1 MSSAD
6 SRKEK
11 TTPAAPPIIIKKV
24 IAAHEHAHHG
34 GAWKVAYADFVT
46 AMMAFFLLLWIV
58 GATNEDQRKGIADY
72 FAPTLIQH
80 TKSGGSNGVMAGRSL
95 LVPDGNAPNASPSG
109 SQRITPIM
117 ALAKPSAAETAARER
132 LKAEDNKKFEEAAR
146 LVDQKIMQRQELSA
160 LRNQVQFTLTE
171 DGLRID
177 LVDEAAFSMF
187 ALSTNRLVPKAVSL
201 LEEVSASVK
210 QLPNN
215 ISIRGHTD
223 SLPYPAPANMNNWLL
238 STQRAESTRQTLERN
253 GIIPQR
259 FSRLEGVADRE
270 LFNQAN
276 PADPKNRRISITL
289 LYRQPKQIFKN

>member
-1 MSSAD
+1 MSSAEA
-6 SRKEK
+6 RKAK
-11 TTPAAPPIIIKKV
+11 TTPAPAPVIIKKV

-72 FAPTLIQH
+72 FSPTLIQH
-80 TKSGGSNGVMAGRSL
+80 TKSGGSNGVLAGRAL
-95 LVPDGNAPNASPSG
+95 LVPDGNAPHATPSG
-109 SQRITPIM
+109 SQRITPIA
-117 ALAKPSAAETAARER
+117 ALARPSAAETAAREK
-132 LKAEDNKKFEEAAR
+132 LKAEDNRKFEQAAR

-160 LRNQVQFTLTE
+160 MRNQVQFILTE

-187 ALSTNRLVPKAVSL
+187 ALSTSRLVPKAVSL
-201 LEEVSASVK
+201 LEEVSAGVAAM
-210 QLPNN
+210 PNS
-215 ISIRGHTD
+215 IAIRGHTD

-238 STQRAESTRQTLERN
+238 STERAESTRQVLERN
-253 GIIPQR
+253 GISPAR

-270 LFNQAN
+270 HFNKRN

-289 LYRQPKQIFKN
+289 LYRQPTQIFKN